1 MAANSIG
8 NNQKGPRDAIVN
20 APSSSSG
27 SPKRSDTLNGS
38 PRTKS
43 LGGQG
48 ANYSKAT
55 KSDAWNSAPP
65 PNNPYGKG

>member
-8 NNQKGPRDAIVN
+8 NNQKGSRDAIVN
-20 APSSSSG
+20 APSSGSG
-27 SPKRSDTLNGS
+27 SPKRSDTLNGQ

-43 LGGQG
+43 LGSQS
-48 ANYSKAT
+48 ANYSPHKT
-55 KSDAWNSAPP
+55 SDLNGAPP